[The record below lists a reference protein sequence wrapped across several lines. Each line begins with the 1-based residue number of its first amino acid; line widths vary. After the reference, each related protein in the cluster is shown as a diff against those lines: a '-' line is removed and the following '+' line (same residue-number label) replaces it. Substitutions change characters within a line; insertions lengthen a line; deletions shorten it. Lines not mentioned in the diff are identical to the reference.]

1 ARDADGGGL
10 RLTRNDPETKYRAA
24 LPEVNAERLRW
35 RPVAHVEVVRD
46 DPRAGSELAEQLRP
60 QAKVQLG
67 RQVQRHHGG
76 LAEVGLEQ
84 IARPERHA
92 IGDAGPAGRL
102 HALGH
107 QLRIDLDA
115 DAPRAEVARRRD
127 HHAAV
132 ARAQIVDD
140 VARPDDGQA

>member
-1 ARDADGGGL
+1 
-10 RLTRNDPETKYRAA
+10 
-24 LPEVNAERLRW
+24 
-35 RPVAHVEVVRD
+35 VRD
-46 DPRAGSELAEQLRP
+46 DPRAGSEFAEQLRP

-67 RQVQRHHGG
+67 RQVQRHHGRG
-76 LAEVGLEQ
+76 AEIGLEQ
-84 IARPERHA
+84 VARAKGHP
-92 IGDAGPAGRL
+92 IGDPGPAGRL

-115 DAPRAEVARRRD
+115 DAPRPEVARRRD

-140 VARPDDGQA
+140 VARPDEGQA